1 MKTLLFCLCCI
12 SAITFWSNPLSAQCN
27 NVNGD
32 IETYTADPSEDWFM
46 STSFTEYLIFPG
58 SDWINSYIPNWF
70 ASHGTPNPM
79 FNEDTD
85 DTYLFTFSEGTNI
98 ANTGEGIYTEYN
110 FISGNTYEIT
120 YSIYRTEIIGSTSFM
135 NVKLATGLVPEAP
148 FSASFDIPTPT
159 SSQTVSELPWTT
171 TGTWETITE
180 VVTATDDFD
189 QLWFYPFAEP
199 GSFGNLITCW
209 VDDVCIRNLST
220 DGPCDFLPEMYR
232 REGPCEWEFANTTT
246 PPNSDYTILKTEW
259 DFGDGTT
266 GEGETVKHYYS
277 SPGDYAV
284 CMTVWMSYGSECCKK
299 TVCYLVSV
307 TESCSPCTVMNFA
320 DFDVSGTDTPNP
332 VFNVTGIPE
341 SMTNVYG
348 YYWEFGDG
356 VETGTGE
363 TTSHTYENGNYTVC
377 LTLFYFDPIK
387 EECCSKT
394 ICKEIS
400 INFPGI
406 RSNIPQPEL
415 STRNES
421 QTLKAIPNPNNGSF
435 ILNAQTEINS
445 VHVYAPTGKLIYQT
459 QNPNNTTIDLKG
471 IEKGIYLV
479 VINQNDYETRNFTKI
494 IIE

>member
-1 MKTLLFCLCCI
+1 MRISTILTFLFG
-12 SAITFWSNPLSAQCN
+12 F
-27 NVNGD
+27 
-32 IETYTADPSEDWFM
+32 
-46 STSFTEYLIFPG
+46 
-58 SDWINSYIPNWF
+58 F
-70 ASHGTPNPM
+70 ASHVIAQCENLNGDFESHPGASIAAPGVIPGENWINDNLVNWFP
-79 FNEDTD
+79 FHSSPDIYHD
-85 DTYLFTFSEGTNI
+85 GTN
-98 ANTGEGIYTEYN
+98 NTIYMWSSAPTGAAPRGEGVFTN
-110 FISGNTYEIT
+110 FDFISGTTYKLTYRIFKEPDALSDNNVFMARLANDLIPNTAGGTVLIPDFAG
-120 YSIYRTEIIGSTSFM
+120 TE
-135 NVKLATGLVPEAP
+135 V
-148 FSASFDIPTPT
+148 
-159 SSQTVSELPWTT
+159 VSEINWIDA
-171 TGTWETITE
+171 GSWITITE
-180 VVTATDDFD
+180 TFIAPADFNC
-189 QLWFYPFAEP
+189 LWFLP
-199 GSFGNLITCW
+199 SITDAAAGYARCQI
-209 VDDVCIRNLST
+209 DDVCIEKLNES
-220 DGPCDFLPEMYR
+220 PCDFLPEMYR

-284 CMTVWMSYGSECCKK
+284 CMTVWMSYGFECCKK
-299 TVCYLVSV
+299 TVCYLVNV
-307 TESCSPCTVMNFA
+307 TEACSPCTVMDFA

-387 EECCSKT
+387 EECCSKR